1 MSKKEIDKLFQEKFE
16 DFAGTPTE
24 HVWNSI
30 EYSLDKKKKN
40 RKVIPIWWKLGGIAA
55 VLAIG
60 LLLINPF
67 EEGLETNQTISDI
80 ENTENKQEKQLNES
94 FESTP
99 TVTTNNE
106 LLEVD
111 VNEKVTSNT
120 SSDNQN
126 ISTQENSNEPEELI
140 TVADTKTNKKESSE
154 NTIQSDLAET
164 INASSVIQKNSG
176 KDKALFVNSPNTEIA
191 QNTSV
196 KDVSDTKSYENET
209 AIYSTTILDQQANS
223 VENTVTS
230 TEVES
235 SSKITEQ
242 NKKSIFE
249 EIESQEIDDELVA
262 ESSKNKWSAGP
273 SIAPVY
279 FNAIGDGSPVH
290 SIFVPNSKSGDIN
303 LSYGLAVSYEINK
316 KLSIKTGIH
325 KVDFGYNTNEV
336 EFSSTLDGFGNG
348 QIANIDYSTTSRNI
362 VVESNIN
369 KSASFAESKS
379 SEFAAQN
386 ASLNGVMAQQFG
398 YLEIPL
404 ELNYSILNSKIG
416 VNLIGGISSLFL
428 IDNSITL
435 NSGDLITEVGSANNI
450 NNVNFSTNVGFGVN
464 YKFTK
469 RIQFNVEPV
478 FKYQLNTFS
487 QTSGDFRP
495 FTIGVYS
502 GLNFKF

>member
-16 DFAGTPTE
+16 DFAGNPTE
-24 HVWNSI
+24 QVWNSI

-67 EEGLETNQTISDI
+67 EEDLETNQTISNI
-80 ENTENKQEKQLNES
+80 ENIENNQEKQLNES

-99 TVTTNNE
+99 KVTNNNE

-111 VNEKVTSNT
+111 ANEKVTSNT
-120 SSDNQN
+120 SSDTQN
-126 ISTQENSNEPEELI
+126 IRTKENSNKTDELI
-140 TVADTKTNKKESSE
+140 TIAGNKTNKKESSE

-164 INASSVIQKNSG
+164 TNASSVIQKNSE
-176 KDKALFVNSPNTEIA
+176 KDKALFVNSPNTEIT
-191 QNTSV
+191 QNTSD
-196 KDVSDTKSYENET
+196 KDVSATESQENE
-209 AIYSTTILDQQANS
+209 IYSTSILDQQVNS

-336 EFSSTLDGFGNG
+336 EFSSTLEGFGNG
-348 QIANIDYSTTSRNI
+348 QIENIDYSTTSRNI

-369 KSASFAESKS
+369 KSASFADSKS

-435 NSGDLITEVGSANNI
+435 NSGDLITEVGSANNV
-450 NNVNFSTNVGFGVN
+450 NNVNFSTNVGFGLN